1 MPRLAQTAGLTDVQQ
16 EILATVKQFV
26 DKEIIPHAQAL
37 EHADEYPADIVA
49 GMREMGLFGLTIPEE
64 YGGLGE
70 SLLTYALVVEQ
81 IARGWMSVSG
91 IINTHF
97 IVAHM
102 IKQHGTPEQKLKFL
116 PKMAAGEVR
125 GSFSMSEP
133 DLGSDVA
140 AIKTRAVRTPD
151 GSAYTV
157 NGAKMWLT
165 NGGSSNL
172 VALLAR
178 TDEGA
183 AKSHQNLTAFL
194 VEKPTGFGEVLP
206 GLTIPGKIDK
216 MGYKGVDTTE
226 ALFDNVELPA
236 DSVLGGQ
243 PGRGFAHMM
252 DGIEVGRVNVSA
264 RACGIAIRAF
274 ELAIGYAQSRKTF
287 GKAIADHQAIAFKL
301 AEMATKV
308 EAAHLMMVNA
318 ARLKDS
324 GERNDVAAGMAKLIA
339 SEYCAE
345 VTQDAFRIHG
355 GYGYSTEYEI
365 ERLMREAPFL
375 LIGEGTSEIQKMI
388 ISRGLLREYKILNS
402 MGSNGPARLLSR
414 PLIRP
419 GPFDE
424 DPVQIPGRHRRRADP
439 GPLDD
444 QLDARVVVRQGP
456 PGDHPVLFERVAEHA
471 VIGQHG
477 DAEPLG
483 HHQLAH
489 LGPVGREGDGRR
501 PAPQQPV
508 QVAVHEVAR
517 SHHDQ
522 RLGQQ
527 VGGGHGRP
535 RRKRA
540 VRPQHDHGPPVQ
552 QRGVL
557 QIGRQVVA
565 VEVVHQ
571 AEVEAALE
579 DAEADLGLLG
589 GDHLD
594 LRLLV
599 GQPELPDGGR
609 QQRHRRGVDRAQAHL
624 PDAPVLLVGR
634 VPEPVERVEQGE
646 DVREELT
653 ARVAHPRPVAAPVEQ
668 VDPEFP
674 LQAPHRAAQRGLGDV
689 QLGGRPPERAEPGDD
704 GHVLKLLD
712 PHPAASRAPT
722 LRPAAKYQ
730 ISIALIGKTYHA
742 PADRYWTHCV
752 GRTQAG
758 GDGPPPPS
766 RSWPG
771 GRAVARPSRRRL

>member
-16 EILATVKQFV
+16 EILATVKRFV

-102 IKQHGTPEQKLKFL
+102 IKQHGTPEQKQKFL
-116 PKMAAGEVR
+116 PRMAVGEVR

-140 AIKTRAVRTPD
+140 AITT
-151 GSAYTV
+151 SAARDEAGGYKV

-165 NGGSSNL
+165 NGGSSTL
-172 VALLAR
+172 IALLAR

-183 AKSHQNLTAFL
+183 AKPHQNLTAFL

-243 PGRGFAHMM
+243 PGRGFAQMM

-264 RACGIAIRAF
+264 RACGMTIRAF
-274 ELAIGYAQSRKTF
+274 ELAVGYAQQRRTF
-287 GKAIADHQAIAFKL
+287 GKPIADHQAIAFKL

-324 GERNDVAAGMAKLIA
+324 GERNDVAAGMAKLLA

-388 ISRGLLREYKILNS
+388 ISRGLLREYKILKS
-402 MGSNGPARLLSR
+402 IVRTDPADSPAPRSRSPSGSPARPRLNR
-414 PLIRP
+414 T
-419 GPFDE
+419 
-424 DPVQIPGRHRRRADP
+424 
-439 GPLDD
+439 
-444 QLDARVVVRQGP
+444 
-456 PGDHPVLFERVAEHA
+456 
-471 VIGQHG
+471 
-477 DAEPLG
+477 
-483 HHQLAH
+483 
-489 LGPVGREGDGRR
+489 R
-501 PAPQQPV
+501 PAQPHP
-508 QVAVHEVAR
+508 ANSTLDPAGSIPDPAGSTPDPAR
-517 SHHDQ
+517 STKI
-522 RLGQQ
+522 RCRSRAAT
-527 VGGGHGRP
+527 GGEPTR
-535 RRKRA
+535 
-540 VRPQHDHGPPVQ
+540 VRWMTSWTPVSSSAS
-552 QRGVL
+552 
-557 QIGRQVVA
+557 GRQVITPCCSS
-565 VEVVHQ
+565 
-571 AEVEAALE
+571 
-579 DAEADLGLLG
+579 GS
-589 GDHLD
+589 
-594 LRLLV
+594 
-599 GQPELPDGGR
+599 PM
-609 QQRHRRGVDRAQAHL
+609 
-624 PDAPVLLVGR
+624 
-634 VPEPVERVEQGE
+634 
-646 DVREELT
+646 
-653 ARVAHPRPVAAPVEQ
+653 
-668 VDPEFP
+668 
-674 LQAPHRAAQRGLGDV
+674 
-689 QLGGRPPERAEPGDD
+689 
-704 GHVLKLLD
+704 
-712 PHPAASRAPT
+712 T
-722 LRPAAKYQ
+722 L
-730 ISIALIGKTYHA
+730 
-742 PADRYWTHCV
+742 
-752 GRTQAG
+752 
-758 GDGPPPPS
+758 
-766 RSWPG
+766 
-771 GRAVARPSRRRL
+771 